1 VLAKLEDLL
10 DNRFGEQMK
19 PKALK
24 AARKEARRRVAGRI
38 PPGYEDAGKADP
50 TGDYLIFRQLM
61 DEAKTG
67 QRPVVFATDDEK
79 PDWYWRVG
87 PGAADRLAW
96 PGTREVPDRSLFDIR
111 RRRYY

>member
-38 PPGYEDAGKADP
+38 PPGYEDAGKL
-50 TGDYLIFRQLM
+50 T
-61 DEAKTG
+61 
-67 QRPVVFATDDEK
+67 
-79 PDWYWRVG
+79 
-87 PGAADRLAW
+87 RLAI
-96 PGTREVPDRSLFDIR
+96 T
-111 RRRYY
+111 